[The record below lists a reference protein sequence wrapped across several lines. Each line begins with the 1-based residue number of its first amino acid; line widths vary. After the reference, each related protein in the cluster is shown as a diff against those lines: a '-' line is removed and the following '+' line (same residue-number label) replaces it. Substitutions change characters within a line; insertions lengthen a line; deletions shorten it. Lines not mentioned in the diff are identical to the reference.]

1 MGVVMTKEQVKAI
14 LDRVLTWP
22 DERQEAA
29 VEVLLELEAENSGV
43 YEPTDE
49 EWAAIQEGLEQAERG
64 ELFTL
69 EQIEARWNARRG

>member
-1 MGVVMTKEQVKAI
+1 MTKEQVKAI

-29 VEVLLELEAENSGV
+29 VEILLELEAENTGV

-49 EWAAIQEGLEQAERG
+49 EWSAIQEGLEQVERG
-64 ELFTL
+64 ETFTL
-69 EQIEARWNARRG
+69 EEVEARWNARRG

>member
-1 MGVVMTKEQVKAI
+1 MGILMTKEQVKAV

-43 YEPTDE
+43 YHPSDE

-69 EQIEARWNARRG
+69 EEVEARWNARRA